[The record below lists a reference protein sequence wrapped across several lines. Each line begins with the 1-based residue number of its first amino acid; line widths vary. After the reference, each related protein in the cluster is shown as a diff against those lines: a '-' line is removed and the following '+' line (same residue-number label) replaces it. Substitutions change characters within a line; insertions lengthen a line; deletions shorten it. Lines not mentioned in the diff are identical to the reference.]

1 MPLFSFMDDTSTT
14 FKKSFPFR
22 KKKTDNRDDSPDYHE
37 SHDAKSTT
45 AARETPSPSNASTNS
60 NAQSQDRSSGASH
73 EFRHAKTMDSQFAPS
88 LGSSA
93 TYRGFEASSKDPL
106 GLKVVHR
113 PVGQRLVD
121 IIFVHGLGGSSR
133 MTWSHDR
140 NPDFFWPLKFLPLEP
155 DINEARILTFGYNA
169 DFRPGS
175 GKNKMSVLD
184 FAKDLLFDLKHAQD
198 ESTLEL
204 EDLGMGDRP
213 IIFIV
218 HSMGGLI
225 VKEAYMQ
232 GQNDPTYESIIKAI
246 SSIIFLSTP
255 HRGTNLADTLN
266 RILQV
271 SFVTSPMQF
280 IAELAAGSQTLQK
293 LNEQFRHAA
302 PKLQIVSFYET
313 RPTTMF
319 KKAQIMVLEKD
330 SSVLGYPG
338 EISKPLD
345 ADHHG
350 VCKYASPDDPRYIT
364 VRNVLKTLITKA
376 KTKQNPPDTGAPSVA
391 SFEEYLSVFE
401 SSDADY
407 NFFRDRWTPGTCTWI
422 ESNDSFNAWMQDV
435 SFRPRVLWVNGSAA
449 SGKSILSSFIINHLV
464 QLGLPCQYFFIRFMS
479 QEKRGLGMLLRS
491 LACQLANST
500 PAYGDKLRRLEAAAA
515 DLKTADSRTIWQWL
529 FRQTLFHLD
538 HGFPLYWVIDG
549 LDEAD
554 RPAALIRL
562 LSELE
567 QTTLPLRVLIVSR
580 KTHEISSAFQKLAKQ
595 VETDTIRAE
604 GNLIDFRSYID
615 HEMDLAG
622 DAVYREEVTHQ
633 LLNRAKGNF
642 LWLHLAVQRI
652 NACHTRPDVER
663 ALEELPSG
671 MEALYNRMAASVQ
684 SQTNVNDR
692 NLGLN
697 ILGWTTCARR
707 LLSVDELGDALE
719 NDGVLE
725 IHRTIGDLCGGFVTV
740 DHEGKATMTHE
751 TAREYL
757 VRGGK
762 SRGLLGI
769 NPNTT
774 NDTLFKRCIARLT
787 DTSLRSQINR
797 NRPPALLSY
806 AMSSWSHHLV
816 HGSVTNPD
824 ILEIIMN
831 FLGSPHVL
839 TWIHV
844 AARAKD
850 LRALVTASRH
860 LVEVA
865 FKLRRMEVEESP
877 IQRQA
882 AAVVEGW
889 ATDFVKIVGKFG
901 NNLRKHPDAIY
912 KLIPPFCPEDSM
924 IYQQFGRK
932 ESRSLQISGF
942 TATSWDDCLA
952 RFTLAQGVV
961 ASSVIAAGSR
971 IAILTVI
978 RKLSQIIIYTA
989 ATFEEQRRITHPER
1003 VLTIQSN
1010 KLGDLLVSYGYLTT
1024 RLWNVATG
1032 ECLKIIKN
1040 PPKRPRPHSIL
1051 FDEKRGLVLVCF
1063 EDRST
1068 RTFSLEDD
1076 GIEEYE
1082 LLVQI
1087 DEQSLDD
1094 TTVSFPT
1101 VTSISPDGNMVAF
1114 GYRNHPATVWE
1125 LEPPML
1131 IGQCSIPLN
1140 ENDMTTEVN
1149 TWGEVFRLAWHPHS
1163 GEVIG
1168 LNMVGLLFIWDPYEE
1183 EASTTVHT
1191 GADNF
1196 TISADG
1202 SLIATGDAVGAVKV
1216 YSTADFS
1223 MLYQLASQDPVLYIC
1238 FSTDS
1243 RRLYD
1248 IRGSYGNVWEPN
1260 TLIRLADCSDH
1271 NSNSDSH
1278 SETESLAKVSLYA
1291 EHHFARVDDVI
1302 ALSGQSV
1309 GPLYC
1314 YGTEDGIA
1322 VLCETGRGKIAE
1334 LERLT
1339 SYISIEYVAWS
1350 EDGRL
1355 VALVDLSGRLTVK
1368 RITRSTEKSGSWDVS
1383 AEFDIVIPQEQG
1395 HINQVMFH
1403 ATGQKL
1409 LLCTPTILF
1418 SIDLRSRSLKE
1429 SKLESSMSKVKWTN
1443 HPTVSDTLLGFGNTK
1458 VYVFSWTDLREREV
1472 YSYFPPRIGRSSTI
1486 TAPSFARGHT
1496 GSFQN
1501 DTETLGRLISCTD
1514 SPYILLEISSSTA
1527 SGHLENQYLLID
1539 VDNMQRDS
1547 SEEGSNH
1554 DPLFLTYM
1562 PLPQEVASRIRE
1574 PLAFLSRRRLAFLD
1588 VDKWICTWR
1597 LPVSAP
1603 ARFQGRKASESGV
1616 GAIEQY
1622 YFLPGDW
1629 VTSNETRL
1637 CTITPDGTL
1646 LCPKNGDVATVQ
1658 AAKLR
1663 K

>member
-1 MPLFSFMDDTSTT
+1 M

-22 KKKTDNRDDSPDYHE
+22 KKKADGRDDPPDYHGIQ
-37 SHDAKSTT
+37 DAQYTD
-45 AARETPSPSNASTNS
+45 AAREKLSPSSTSTTTDAQPRDQSPGANS
-60 NAQSQDRSSGASH
+60 ALNHTKSI
-73 EFRHAKTMDSQFAPS
+73 ESQFAAS
-88 LGSSA
+88 IDTSA
-93 TYRGFEASSKDPL
+93 SYRGFEASSKDPL

-113 PVGQRLVD
+113 PAGQRRVD

-140 NPDFFWPLKFLPLEP
+140 NIDYFWPSRFLPLEP
-155 DINEARILTFGYNA
+155 DISEARILTFGYNA
-169 DFRPGS
+169 NFRPGAS
-175 GKNKMSVLD
+175 KNKMSVLD

-198 ESTLEL
+198 ESVPEL
-204 EDLGMGDRP
+204 EDLRMGERP

-255 HRGTNLADTLN
+255 HRGTNLAETLN

-302 PKLQIVSFYET
+302 PKMQIVSFYET

-319 KKAQIMVLEKD
+319 KKAQVMVLEKD

-350 VCKYASPDDPRYIT
+350 VCKYTSPEDPRYIT
-364 VRNVLKTLITKA
+364 VRNVLKTLIMRA
-376 KTKQNPPDTGAPSVA
+376 KTKQQPSETDTSSVS

-401 SSDADY
+401 SPDADY

-422 ESNDSFNAWMQDV
+422 ERNDAFSAWIGDTG
-435 SFRPRVLWVNGSAA
+435 FTPRVLWINGSPA

-479 QEKRGLGMLLRS
+479 QEKRALSTLLRS

-500 PAYGDKLRRLEAAAA
+500 PGYGDKLRQLEAATA
-515 DLKTADSRTIWQWL
+515 DLKTADYRTIWQWL

-538 HGFPLYWVIDG
+538 CNYPLYWVIDG

-562 LSELE
+562 LSELD
-567 QTTLPLRVLIVSR
+567 QTTIPLRVLVVSR
-580 KTHEISSAFQKLAKQ
+580 KTHEITSAFQKLAKQ
-595 VETDTIRAE
+595 VQIDTVRAE
-604 GNLIDFRSYID
+604 GSLIDFQSYID

-622 DAVYREEVTHQ
+622 DTAYREEVAAK
-633 LLNRAKGNF
+633 LLARAKGNF
-642 LWLHLAVQRI
+642 LWLHLAVQKV
-652 NACHTRPDVER
+652 NTCHTRPDVKR

-671 MEALYNRMAASVQ
+671 MEALYERMAASVQ
-684 SQTNVNDR
+684 SQPNDSDR
-692 NLGLN
+692 KLGLN

-707 LLSVDELGDALE
+707 LLTVKELGDALE

-740 DHEGKATMTHE
+740 DHEGKVTMTHE

-757 VRGGK
+757 VRGAK
-762 SRGLLGI
+762 DRGLLAVSRS
-769 NPNTT
+769 TT
-774 NDTLFKRCIARLT
+774 NDMLFKRCIARLM

-806 AMSSWSHHLV
+806 AMTSWSHHLV
-816 HGSVTNPD
+816 LGSVTDPL
-824 ILEIIMN
+824 ILETVMN
-831 FLGSPHVL
+831 FLGGPHVL
-839 TWIHV
+839 TWIHI
-844 AARAKD
+844 AARERE

-865 FKLRRMEVEESP
+865 FKLRKMEDEEYP
-877 IQRQA
+877 IHHQA
-882 AAVVEGW
+882 VAVIEGW
-889 ATDFVKIVGKFG
+889 ATDFIKIVGKFG
-901 NNLRKHPDAIY
+901 NNLRQHPDSIY

-932 ESRSLQISGF
+932 ESRSLHITGP
-942 TATSWDDCLA
+942 TGTGWDDCLA
-952 RFTLAQGVV
+952 RFSLAQGVV

-971 IAILTVI
+971 IALLTVI
-978 RKLSQIIIYTA
+978 RKLSQIIIYNA
-989 ATFEEQRRITHPER
+989 ATFEEQRRITHLER
-1003 VLTIQSN
+1003 VLMIQSN
-1010 KLGDLLVSYGYLTT
+1010 RLGDLLVSYGYITT
-1024 RLWNVATG
+1024 RLWNTTTG

-1051 FDEKRGLVLVCF
+1051 FDEKRRLALVCF
-1063 EDRST
+1063 EDRSI
-1068 RTFSLEDD
+1068 RSFSLEED
-1076 GIEEYE
+1076 GPEQWDMH
-1082 LLVQI
+1082 VQI

-1101 VTSISPDGNMVAF
+1101 VASISPDGNMVAF

-1131 IGQCSIPLN
+1131 IGQCNIPLSA
-1140 ENDMTTEVN
+1140 NDMTTEVN

-1183 EASTTVHT
+1183 EASATVHT

-1196 TISADG
+1196 TINADG
-1202 SLIATGDAVGAVKV
+1202 SLVATGDAVGAIKV

-1260 TLIRLADCSDH
+1260 TLIRLADCWDH
-1271 NSNSDSH
+1271 TSNSDSH
-1278 SETESLAKVSLYA
+1278 SETSSLAKMSLYA
-1291 EHHFARVDDVI
+1291 EHHFARVDNVI

-1314 YGTEDGIA
+1314 FGTEDGVA
-1322 VLCETGRGKIAE
+1322 LLCEVGKGKVGE
-1334 LERLT
+1334 VERLT
-1339 SYISIEYVAWS
+1339 SYISIEHVAWS

-1355 VALVDLSGRLTVK
+1355 IALVDLNGRLAVK
-1368 RITRSTEKSGSWDVS
+1368 RVTRSPEHPGSWQVS
-1383 AEFDIVIPQEQG
+1383 ADFDLVIPQEQG
-1395 HINQVMFH
+1395 HINQLTFNP
-1403 ATGQKL
+1403 TGLKL
-1409 LLCTPTILF
+1409 LVCTPAVLF
-1418 SIDLRSRSLKE
+1418 SIDLGSRSLLE
-1429 SKLESSMSKVKWTN
+1429 SRLESSMSKVKWTN
-1443 HPTVSDTLLGFGNTK
+1443 HPTVTDTLLGFGNTK
-1458 VYVFSWTDLREREV
+1458 VHVFSWTDLREREV
-1472 YSYFPPRIGRSSTI
+1472 YSYFPPRMGRSSTI
-1486 TAPSFARGHT
+1486 SAPSLAYGRT
-1496 GSFQN
+1496 GSFQK
-1501 DTETLGRLISCTD
+1501 DTETLGRLISSTD
-1514 SPYILLEISSSTA
+1514 SPYILLEISLSTD
-1527 SGHLENQYLLID
+1527 SGHLESQYLLID
-1539 VDNMQRDS
+1539 IDNMQRGHL
-1547 SEEGSNH
+1547 EEEPNQ
-1554 DPLFLTYM
+1554 DPLLLPYM
-1562 PLPQEVASRIRE
+1562 LLPQEVADRIRE

-1588 VDKWICTWR
+1588 IDRWICTWR
-1597 LPVSAP
+1597 LPISVPSRAQ
-1603 ARFQGRKASESGV
+1603 ARKASESGAA
-1616 GAIEQY
+1616 AIEQY
-1622 YFLPGDW
+1622 YFLPADW

-1646 LCPKNGDVATVQ
+1646 LCPRNGDVATVQ